1 MPNARR
7 AGIEQLNIKL
17 PAELKR
23 AAAERATQR
32 GESVSD
38 AVRKFLERYTR

>member
-23 AAAERATQR
+23 AAVQRAEERSET
-32 GESVSD
+32 VSE
-38 AVRKFLERYTR
+38 AVRKFLVRYSR